1 MPKAKTLKLKW
12 LALASLLNSTGA
24 AFLWPLTTVF
34 INKHLGESLTVAGIV
49 LFIMSITMI
58 LGNYLGGY
66 LFDRWNAYFISVW
79 GAIIATV
86 AIILMIFFHNWPA
99 FPVLICFV
107 SFGDGICAS
116 AINSYGNFVPSKDT
130 RFVYNMVYLAF
141 NVGVVLGTLLVGIL
155 YPISID
161 LTFIIASC
169 FYIIFL
175 LTILF
180 CFNVPIHKRSK
191 KKSISSHKVRGPQR
205 IRITIVY
212 TIFINLIMIYLAYA
226 LWESIMSVHIT
237 NLGIPFVAY
246 SLLWTMN
253 GAIIII
259 GQPIISYFAP
269 YIKLYK
275 QIYAGLLLFTFS
287 FIFLPFI
294 HTLLGF
300 TLDFIMLTIG
310 DMLSVPGIPAWV
322 SEITP
327 INKSGRYQSL
337 ISSTISIGRAI
348 GPLLG
353 GIIIE
358 AYSYNTLFITAFFL
372 MLITFIPITITN
384 HIYLKTNRV
393 YTNKSND

>member
-1 MPKAKTLKLKW
+1 MTKAKTLKLHW

-24 AFLWPLTTVF
+24 SFLWPLTTVF

-58 LGNYLGGY
+58 LGNYIGGY
-66 LFDRWNAYFISVW
+66 LFDRWNAYLTSIW
-79 GAIIATV
+79 GATIATV
-86 AIILMIFFHNWPA
+86 AIILMIFYHNWPA
-99 FPVLICFV
+99 FPILICFV

-116 AINSYGNFVPSKDT
+116 VINSYGNFIPSKDA
-130 RFVYNMVYLAF
+130 RFVYNMIYLAF

-155 YPISID
+155 YPISIK
-161 LTFIIASC
+161 LTFIVASC
-169 FYIIFL
+169 FYVIFL
-175 LTILF
+175 LNIFL
-180 CFNVPIHKRSK
+180 CFNVPLHKQGK
-191 KKSISSHKVRGPQR
+191 GTEQSSSPDKGNNNHLFLRE
-205 IRITIVY
+205 IMVY
-212 TIFINLIMIYLAYA
+212 TIFIHLIMIYLAYA

-246 SLLWTMN
+246 SLLWTLN
-253 GAIIII
+253 GVIIVV

-269 YIKLYK
+269 YIKLHI
-275 QIYAGLLLFTFS
+275 QIYIGLLLFTFS

-300 TLDFIMLTIG
+300 TLDFIMLTLG
-310 DMLSVPGIPAWV
+310 DMLSIPGIPAWI

-327 INKSGRYQSL
+327 ISKSGKYQSL
-337 ISSTISIGRAI
+337 ISSTVSIGRAV

-358 AYSYNTLFITAFFL
+358 AYSYNTLFITAFLL
-372 MLITFIPITITN
+372 MFITFIPIMVAT
-384 HIYLKTNRV
+384 HLYRKAKFV
-393 YTNKSND
+393 

>member
-1 MPKAKTLKLKW
+1 MPKAKTLQLKW

-58 LGNYLGGY
+58 LGNYIGGY
-66 LFDRWNAYFISVW
+66 LFDHWNEYLTSVW
-79 GAIIATV
+79 GATIATI
-86 AIILMIFFHNWPA
+86 AIILMIFYHNWPA
-99 FPVLICFV
+99 FPILIYFV

-116 AINSYGNFVPSKDT
+116 VINSYGNFISSKDA

-155 YPISID
+155 YPISIK
-161 LTFIIASC
+161 LTFVVASC

-175 LTILF
+175 LTVLL
-180 CFNVPIHKRSK
+180 CFNVPLHKQIKRKQVST
-191 KKSISSHKVRGPQR
+191 SHEDTSHQFLREVMA
-205 IRITIVY
+205 Y
-212 TIFINLIMIYLAYA
+212 AIFLHLIMIYLAYA

-246 SLLWTMN
+246 SLLWTLN
-253 GAIIII
+253 GAIIIV

-269 YIKLYK
+269 YIKLHI
-275 QIYAGLLLFTFS
+275 QIYIGLLLFTFS
-287 FIFLPFI
+287 FLFLPLI

-300 TLDFIMLTIG
+300 TIDFIVLTIG
-310 DMLSVPGIPAWV
+310 DMLSIPGIPAWI

-327 INKSGRYQSL
+327 VSKSGKYQSL
-337 ISSTISIGRAI
+337 ISSTVSIGRAI

-358 AYSYNTLFITAFFL
+358 AYSYNVLFIIAFLL
-372 MLITFIPITITN
+372 MLVTFIPIVITN
-384 HIYLKTNRV
+384 HLYLKF
-393 YTNKSND
+393 K

>member
-1 MPKAKTLKLKW
+1 MPKAKTLQLKW

-58 LGNYLGGY
+58 LGNYIGGY
-66 LFDRWNAYFISVW
+66 LFDRWNAYLTSVL
-79 GAIIATV
+79 GAIIATL
-86 AIILMIFFHNWPA
+86 AIILMIFCHSWPA
-99 FPVLICFV
+99 FPILICFV

-116 AINSYGNFVPSKDT
+116 IINSFGNFIPSKDA

-155 YPISID
+155 YPISIR

-169 FYIIFL
+169 FYVIFL
-175 LTILF
+175 LTVLF
-180 CFNVPIHKRSK
+180 CFNVPLRRQIK
-191 KKSISSHKVRGPQR
+191 KKQKTNSNEANSHQSLRKV
-205 IRITIVY
+205 IVY
-212 TIFINLIMIYLAYA
+212 AIFVHLIMIYLAYA

-237 NLGIPFVAY
+237 SLGIPFVAY
-246 SLLWTMN
+246 SLLWTLN
-253 GAIIII
+253 GAIIIV

-269 YIKLYK
+269 YIKLHV
-275 QIYAGLLLFTFS
+275 QIYIGLLLFTFS
-287 FIFLPFI
+287 FLFLPFI

-300 TLDFIMLTIG
+300 TLDFIVLTIG
-310 DMLSVPGIPAWV
+310 DMLSIPGIPAWI

-327 INKSGRYQSL
+327 VSKSGQYQSL
-337 ISSTISIGRAI
+337 ISSTVSIGRAI

-358 AYSYNTLFITAFFL
+358 AYSYNTLFITAFLL
-372 MLITFIPITITN
+372 MFTTFIPIMITN
-384 HIYLKTNRV
+384 HYCLKL
-393 YTNKSND
+393 K